1 MLNPYDAPNELAK
14 TARGPS
20 IYLHL
25 IAAIPTVAPLL
36 TLASVTL
43 VVVLERDLNVRG
55 AILGNLSSWM
65 SILFNFSV
73 VMIIGSIIW
82 APIGLILSIVFSKRL
97 VPQHRTTY
105 PLIFASAC
113 ILCILFVI
121 TDPNGMMTYYL
132 D

>member
-1 MLNPYDAPNELAK
+1 MNPYDAPNELSKA
-14 TARGPS
+14 ARVSS

-25 IAAIPTVAPLL
+25 IAAVPTLAPLL
-36 TLASVTL
+36 TLASVVF

-55 AILGNLSSWM
+55 AILGDLNSWM

-73 VMIIGSIIW
+73 VMIIGAIIW
-82 APIGLILSIVFSKRL
+82 APIGLVLSIVFSKRL
-97 VPQHRTTY
+97 APVYRTTY

-113 ILCILFVI
+113 ILCILFAI
-121 TDPNGMMTYYL
+121 ADPNGMMTYYL